1 MVAQVAVA
9 NLLPLRHVL
18 SVLEYRN
25 IPYKRHPRRIRAR
38 RVRKHANTRR
48 VRWRIT
54 DVDGVL
60 RDGEGYE
67 GQRAVAQAAYRSF
80 HSSTS
85 IGRGRWGGVLEAP
98 RGAPGVEL
106 LERERLTWRAVLP
119 HSVASARELG

>member
-1 MVAQVAVA
+1 MSLASRAHHKTSLARNPPARLWVVAQVAVA

-18 SVLEYRN
+18 SVLEYRD

-38 RVRKHANTRR
+38 RVRKDANTRR
-48 VRWRIT
+48 MRWRIT

-80 HSSTS
+80 H
-85 IGRGRWGGVLEAP
+85 
-98 RGAPGVEL
+98 
-106 LERERLTWRAVLP
+106 
-119 HSVASARELG
+119 